1 MTPHVY
7 QLKGRTIDLTVQSL
21 YFGKAKQTNK
31 QARKRGN
38 KEHNK
43 WRKIHINNKNDEL
56 FR

>member
-43 WRKIHINNKNDEL
+43 WRKLHINNKNDQL